1 MRLRTTEHK
10 PSPASKVITVSSG
23 RTIRLLPG
31 SAFANANVGRRKP
44 KERLEAAS
52 ANAGEGAPPVGI
64 LIMALTLFCLW
75 DDPEIEWVA
84 QYDPDGLLD
93 GSDDE
98 LLKASVA
105 LAREML
111 SVSTARCHGADDLAE
126 AFHVALTGKRP
137 GEVEGSQEP
146 GE

>member
-1 MRLRTTEHK
+1 MRPRTSEYT
-10 PSPASKVITVSSG
+10 PSPASKVIPVSSG

-44 KERLEAAS
+44 KDRLEAAS
-52 ANAGEGAPPVGI
+52 ANAGEEAPPVGI

-84 QYDPDGLLD
+84 RFDPDELLD
-93 GSDDE
+93 GSDDA
-98 LLKASVA
+98 LLAASVT

-111 SVSTARCHGADDLAE
+111 SVSTAKCHGADDLAE

-137 GEVEGSQEP
+137 GEQEEPAP